1 MQNTG
6 TRTPATTPTHCP
18 YCALQCGMNLTPVE
32 GGTVEVSE
40 RTDFPVNRG
49 ALCGKGR
56 TAAAV
61 LAPGARL
68 TSPLVRSGDGALV
81 PAGWD
86 EALDRIAGNLER
98 TRARYGADALGVFG
112 GGGLTNEKAYAL
124 GKFARVVLG
133 TSQIDY
139 NGRFCMSS
147 AAAAGTRAFGLDRGL
162 PFPLED
168 VPRTGCVILVGSNP
182 AETMPPSLRYFTELR
197 ENGGTLIVVDPRR
210 TKTAEQADLHL
221 APRPGTDLALALGML
236 HLVVAEGRVDE
247 AYVEERTSGWEEA
260 RAAAMAHWPEY
271 VERITGVS
279 VPELREAV
287 RLFCAPE
294 AAMVLTAR
302 GPEQQA
308 KGTDTVGA
316 WINLCLATGRA
327 GRPLSG
333 YGCLTGQGNG
343 QGGREHGQKADQ
355 LPGYRK
361 LTDPAARRHV
371 AEVWGVDPDA
381 LPGPGRSAYEL
392 LDALGTDVRSLL
404 VMGSNPVVSAPRAA
418 HVEGRL
424 RSLDFLAVCDVVLSE
439 TAELADVVL
448 PVTQWA
454 EETGTTTSLEGR
466 VLLRRRAITPPDGVR
481 GDLEVLHGLAG
492 RLGVEKGFPTDP
504 EEVFEELRRAS
515 AGGPADYS
523 GIDYRRLAEENGVF
537 WPCPAQPAADDTHT
551 ADPGTGTDTRTR
563 TRTGTGTGSDS
574 DSGSGSGS
582 TDTGIGRVTRTA
594 TGTGSGMSTETG
606 SGSGSTDAGIG
617 RDPRT
622 ATGTGS
628 GMSTETGSGSSG
640 SSDAGAGLRVAPHP
654 GTPRLF
660 LDRFATDDGRA
671 RFAPVTH
678 RPSAEEPDDEYPVLL
693 TTGRVVSQYQSG
705 AQTRRVAELNAAAPG
720 PFVELHPRLAARL
733 GAADGDPLAVV
744 SRRGRAVAPARITT
758 GIRPDTVFMPFH
770 WPGEGRANTLTNP
783 ALDPTSRMP
792 EFKVCAVRVET
803 VTS

>member
-1 MQNTG
+1 MQNTAA
-6 TRTPATTPTHCP
+6 PTPTHCP

-40 RTDFPVNRG
+40 RVDFPVNRG

-56 TAAAV
+56 TAPAV

-68 TSPLVRSGDGALV
+68 TSPLVRSEEGVLV

-86 EALDRIAGNLER
+86 EALDRIAGNLAR
-98 TRARYGADALGVFG
+98 TRARFGADALGVFG

-147 AAAAGTRAFGLDRGL
+147 AAAAGTKAFGLDRGL

-168 VPRTGCVILVGSNP
+168 IPRTGCVILVGSNP

-210 TKTAEQADLHL
+210 TRTAEQADLHL

-236 HLVVAEGRVDE
+236 HLIVAEGRVDE
-247 AYVEERTSGWEEA
+247 EYVEERTSGWEDA

-287 RLFCAPE
+287 RLFCAPR

-371 AEVWGVDPDA
+371 AGVWGVDPDS

-392 LDALGTDVRSLL
+392 LDALGTDIRSLL

-418 HVEGRL
+418 HVEERL

-439 TAELADVVL
+439 TAALADVVL

-454 EETGTTTSLEGR
+454 EETGTTTNLEGR
-466 VLLRRRAITPPDGVR
+466 VLLRRRAITPPEGVR
-481 GDLEVLHGLAG
+481 SDLEVLHELAG
-492 RLGVEKGFPTDP
+492 RLGVEKGFPTRP
-504 EEVFEELRRAS
+504 EEVFDELRRAS

-537 WPCPAQPAADDTHT
+537 WPCPAPAGADD
-551 ADPGTGTDTRTR
+551 G
-563 TRTGTGTGSDS
+563 RTG
-574 DSGSGSGS
+574 
-582 TDTGIGRVTRTA
+582 RA
-594 TGTGSGMSTETG
+594 
-606 SGSGSTDAGIG
+606 AG
-617 RDPRT
+617 
-622 ATGTGS
+622 
-628 GMSTETGSGSSG
+628 
-640 SSDAGAGLRVAPHP
+640 PHP

-671 RFAPVTH
+671 RFAPVAH
-678 RPSAEEPDDEYPVLL
+678 RPSAEEPDDAYPVLL
-693 TTGRVVSQYQSG
+693 TTGRVVAQYQSG
-705 AQTRRVAELNAAAPG
+705 AQTRRVEELNAAAPG

-733 GAADGDPLAVV
+733 GAAEGDPVAVV
-744 SRRGRAVAPARITT
+744 SRRGRAVAPARITP

-792 EFKVCAVRVET
+792 EFKVCAVRVEA
-803 VTS
+803 VEAVEAR

>member
-1 MQNTG
+1 MQSTG
-6 TRTPATTPTHCP
+6 TRNPATTPTHCP

-32 GGTVEVSE
+32 GGTVEVSD
-40 RTDFPVNRG
+40 RADFPVNRG

-56 TAAAV
+56 SAAQV

-68 TSPLVRSGDGALV
+68 TSPLVRAADGTLA
-81 PAGWD
+81 PAGWE
-86 EALDRIAGNLER
+86 EALDRIARNLEH
-98 TRARYGADALGVFG
+98 TRAQYGADALGVFG

-168 VPRTGCVILVGSNP
+168 IPRTGCVILVGSNP

-260 RAAAMAHWPEY
+260 RAAAMAHWPEH

-327 GRPLSG
+327 GRPRSG

-371 AEVWGVDPDA
+371 AEVWGVDPDS

-392 LDALGTDVRSLL
+392 LDALGTDIRSLL

-454 EETGTTTSLEGR
+454 EETGTTTNLEGR
-466 VLLRRRAITPPDGVR
+466 VLLRRRAITPPEGVR

-492 RLGVEKGFPTDP
+492 RLGVEKGFPVDP

-523 GIDYRRLAEENGVF
+523 GIDYRRLARENGVF
-537 WPCPAQPAADDTHT
+537 WPCPAPPADDGG
-551 ADPGTGTDTRTR
+551 ADGTG
-563 TRTGTGTGSDS
+563 
-574 DSGSGSGS
+574 
-582 TDTGIGRVTRTA
+582 A
-594 TGTGSGMSTETG
+594 
-606 SGSGSTDAGIG
+606 
-617 RDPRT
+617 
-622 ATGTGS
+622 
-628 GMSTETGSGSSG
+628 
-640 SSDAGAGLRVAPHP
+640 APHP

-671 RFAPVTH
+671 RFAPVAH
-678 RPSAEEPDDEYPVLL
+678 RPSAEEPDDAYPVLL
-693 TTGRVVSQYQSG
+693 TTGRVVAQYQSG

-733 GAADGDPLAVV
+733 GAAEGDPLAVV

-758 GIRPDTVFMPFH
+758 AIRPDTVFMPFH

-783 ALDPTSRMP
+783 ALDPASRMP
-792 EFKVCAVRVET
+792 EFKVCAVRVE
-803 VTS
+803 VAR